1 MRLKVYSAPTM
12 MEAMTKVRDELG
24 PDAIIISSEESAK
37 IGGARVTA
45 ALESIQE
52 PPVED
57 IPDRVDFEK
66 LDLPELSGGTSKDYD
81 KGEVSAV
88 INYHGLTAETA
99 QQLNTTARSIDAVSL
114 TEAFAVA
121 LETVIHFAPLTDKA
135 SRPIMLVGPPGAGKT
150 VSAAKLT
157 ADAVLNNRPVSLIST
172 DTGKAGG
179 VQQLDHFAQLMKETV
194 STAESAQELAAVLR
208 SAKAAQDP
216 RGLTIIDTQGVN
228 PFKVDDMETLISFM
242 RAADIEPVL
251 VMPAGTDPSDA
262 ADIAKVFKQIGVHRF
277 IATRLDA
284 ARRYGSIVSAARPGY
299 LALAAISRSPFVAEG
314 LETASPQGFAKL
326 ITRLP
331 GQSRDIKGAAIFD
344 RKAVSHD

>member
-24 PDAIIISSEESAK
+24 PDAIIISSEESSK

-52 PPVED
+52 PPVAN
-57 IPDRVDFEK
+57 IPDRPHFEK
-66 LDLPELSGGTSKDYD
+66 LDLAELSGGSSADYD

-88 INYHGLTAETA
+88 INYHGLTAEIA
-99 QQLNTTARSIDAVSL
+99 QQLDTMARSVDAVSL
-114 TEAFAVA
+114 TEAFAAA
-121 LETVIHFAPLTDKA
+121 LETVIHFAPLTDKT

-157 ADAVLNNRPVSLIST
+157 ADAVLNGRPVSLIST
-172 DTGKAGG
+172 DTAKAGG
-179 VQQLDHFAQLMKETV
+179 VQQLDHFAHLMKETV

-208 SAKAAQDP
+208 AAKAVQDP

-228 PFKVDDMETLISFM
+228 PFKVEDLEALIALL
-242 RAADIEPVL
+242 RVADIEPVL
-251 VMPAGTDPSDA
+251 VMPAGADPNDA

-284 ARRYGSIVSAARPGY
+284 ARRYGSIISAARPGC

-331 GQSRDIKGAAIFD
+331 GQSGMMKSDVIVDRGAPSYD
-344 RKAVSHD
+344 